1 VTASLL
7 RDKTKIHPLSINNIK
22 SKKPGG
28 KGNTLYKVK
37 VITFRFGELFI
48 QVLNSEYSGNTA

>member
-1 VTASLL
+1 MTATLL

-28 KGNTLYKVK
+28 KGKEKLYKVK
-37 VITFRFGELFI
+37 VITFRFGKLFN
-48 QVLNSEYSGNTA
+48 QVLKSE